1 MTVQEQVDRA
11 YRVAYRLAY
20 PIVWCWWRLLKRQQG
35 VVVAVWLN
43 VSAQLGA
50 HSKMGR
56 GGTVMVSTINVDTM
70 DERSLE
76 LFEA

>member
-1 MTVQEQVDRA
+1 
-11 YRVAYRLAY
+11 LA
-20 PIVWCWWRLLKRQQG
+20 
-35 VVVAVWLN
+35 

-56 GGTVMVSTINVDTM
+56 GGTVMVSTINEVDTM

>member
-1 MTVQEQVDRA
+1 MTPAVVRTKNHPMLPFSTHCQVSA
-11 YRVAYRLAY
+11 GSPLQFSLGMHS
-20 PIVWCWWRLLKRQQG
+20 I
-35 VVVAVWLN
+35 

-56 GGTVMVSTINVDTM
+56 GGTVMVSTINEVDTM